1 MKVGDLVRVVKPEDE
16 QAGTPVRLGEV
27 GVIVSSHSNL
37 FREQDGF
44 AVLLDGRVITF
55 GSDYL
60 RVFHESR

>member
-1 MKVGDLVRVVKPEDE
+1 MKVGDLVRVVRSEDK
-16 QAGTPVRLGEV
+16 QSATPVGLDKV
-27 GVIVSSHSNL
+27 GVIVSSHGNL
-37 FREQDGF
+37 FHEQDGF